1 MHAIKI
7 PQMDYDSLTTQFL
20 IIENQN
26 ILYFQK
32 KKTSSRG
39 LQRLLQRAS
48 SNFAEERAT
57 STFTV
62 IKFGSC
68 RCRST

>member
-32 KKTSSRG
+32 KKTPSSRG

-62 IKFGSC
+62 N
-68 RCRST
+68 